1 MEIVLQASSKV
12 ILLKLKLPL
21 ISPEGY
27 LSKADSAA
35 RKDQKKKDKRGRRK
49 RSQSNKYYGNQIVGG
64 DIAIQ
69 REYKVDRRYREDIIE
84 EVQKSQDANIDTE
97 DQQLLD
103 NYLRQVIR

>member
-1 MEIVLQASSKV
+1 MR
-12 ILLKLKLPL
+12 
-21 ISPEGY
+21 
-27 LSKADSAA
+27 KADSAA
-35 RKDQKKKDKRGRRK
+35 RKDQKKKRQRGRRK

-69 REYKVDRRYREDIIE
+69 REYNVDRRYREDIIE
-84 EVQKSQDANIDTE
+84 EVQKSQDANLDTE